1 MAEPNRRAPVDY
13 LLIGHLSRDV
23 TPDGY
28 LLGGTAAYAGLTARA
43 CGRRVGVVTAAGPD
57 LGLEPVER
65 LRLHV
70 IESPESTS
78 FVNEYVEG
86 TREQRLLGRATDLD
100 LESVPKSWR
109 KASLVHLAP
118 IADEIDPE
126 LARAFPKAKLLLTPQ
141 GWLRRWNA
149 EGKISRKAEEDVFQ
163 TLPSGDIV
171 VLSEEDIDQ
180 DEGWIERLAE
190 RYPLFLLT
198 AAERGVRVF
207 QQGRPTHVPAPAA
220 DPVDPV
226 GAGDIFASA
235 FAIRY
240 DEIGDPIEAA
250 GFANQLA
257 SGSVERVGLESVPT
271 REQVDATRDSA

>member
-1 MAEPNRRAPVDY
+1 MPEPKRRAPVDY

-43 CGRRVGVVTAAGPD
+43 CGRKVGVVTAAGPD
-57 LGLEPVER
+57 LNLEPVKR

-70 IESPESTS
+70 IDSPESTS

-86 TREQRLLGRATDLD
+86 TREQRLLGRASDLD
-100 LESVPKSWR
+100 LESVPESWR
-109 KASLVHLAP
+109 KANLIHLAP

-126 LARAFPKAKLLLTPQ
+126 LARAFPNAKVMLTPQ

-149 EGKISRKAEEDVFQ
+149 EGKVSRKAEEDVFH
-163 TLPSGDIV
+163 TLPPGDIV
-171 VLSEEDIDQ
+171 VLSEEDINQ
-180 DEGWIERLAE
+180 DEHWTERLAE

-207 QQGRPTHVPAPAA
+207 QGGKSTHVPAPAA

-240 DEIGDPIEAA
+240 DETGDPIEAA
-250 GFANQLA
+250 HFANQLA

-271 REQVDATRDSA
+271 REEVNATRDSA

>member
-1 MAEPNRRAPVDY
+1 MAAPDRRAPVDY

-23 TPDGY
+23 TPEGD

-43 CGRRVGVVTAAGPD
+43 CGLRVGVVTAAGPD
-57 LGLEPVER
+57 LDLSPVER

-78 FVNEYVEG
+78 FVNEYIGG

-109 KASLVHLAP
+109 TAGLVHLAP
-118 IADEIDPE
+118 IADEIDPG
-126 LARAFPKAKLLLTPQ
+126 LARDFRGANLLLTPQ
-141 GWLRRWNA
+141 GWLRRWDA
-149 EGKISRKAEEDVFQ
+149 EGKVSRKDEEDVFRS
-163 TLPSGDIV
+163 LPQGDVI

-180 DEGWIERLAE
+180 DPVWIERLAE
-190 RYPLFLLT
+190 RYPLFVLT

-207 QQGRPTHVPAPAA
+207 QHGESTHVPAPDAE
-220 DPVDPV
+220 PVDPV

-240 DEIGDPIEAA
+240 DETEDPIEAA
-250 GFANQLA
+250 RFANQLA
-257 SGSVERVGLESVPT
+257 SESVERVGLKSVPT
-271 REQVDATRDSA
+271 PEQVEAARNTS

>member
-1 MAEPNRRAPVDY
+1 MAAPNRRAPVDY

-23 TPDGY
+23 TPEGD

-43 CGRRVGVVTAAGPD
+43 CGLRVGVVTAAGPD
-57 LGLEPVER
+57 LDLSPVKR
-65 LRLHV
+65 LRLQV

-78 FVNEYVEG
+78 FVNEYVDG
-86 TREQRLLGRATDLD
+86 TRHQRLLGRATDLD

-109 KASLVHLAP
+109 SAELVHLAP
-118 IADEIDPE
+118 IADEVDPG
-126 LARAFPKAKLLLTPQ
+126 LAHEFPQATLLVTPQ

-149 EGKISRKAEEDVFQ
+149 EGWISRKNEEDVFQ
-163 TLPSGDIV
+163 TLPPGDIV
-171 VLSEEDIDQ
+171 VLSEEDINQ
-180 DEGWIERLAE
+180 DSEWVERLAE
-190 RYPLFLLT
+190 RYPLFVLT

-207 QQGRPTHVPAPAA
+207 QDGASTHVPAPAA
-220 DPVDPV
+220 EPVDPV

-240 DEIGDPIEAA
+240 DETGDPIEAA
-250 GFANQLA
+250 RFANQLA

-271 REQVDATRDSA
+271 SEQVEAARNAS